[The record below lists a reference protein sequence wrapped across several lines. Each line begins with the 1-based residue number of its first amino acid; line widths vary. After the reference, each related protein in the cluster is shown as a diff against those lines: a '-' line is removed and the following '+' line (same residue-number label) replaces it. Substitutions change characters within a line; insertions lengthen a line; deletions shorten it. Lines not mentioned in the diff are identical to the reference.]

1 MALEVGLSSA
11 VAGALRSSQNIAAL
25 QARTQLRLATGRRF
39 NSLLENPQAVSVS
52 RSLSNRA
59 SDFLSV
65 KNNIGQGIS
74 KASTAIKGLDSI
86 AQTLQQLKAIAVQHA
101 GSNSPTEQAALGVLL
116 AVERGEDEDHRRGA
130 RQHHAHHHHRPHEKR
145 GDERAGN
152 GARLR
157 DTHIHSAHARGPPE
171 KVDPRKGDDAEK
183 ARENDAAVAAD
194 RRFDG
199 VIQHQVLCGLA
210 HHTLV
215 SEVDL
220 RELAVA
226 LLKADLDLAGCLCTR
241 AADFRDLVLEPLRHV
256 DSGTM
261 NISRD
266 RIANRFRCRLEDI
279 RDDNSAHAVLH
290 VDFEVDG
297 LR

>member
-101 GSNSPTEQAALGVLL
+101 GSNSPTEQAALGDQFNVGASLIRAFTILGRTVDTTIHLAHSYTPDKETAQATDGTLL
-116 AVERGEDEDHRRGA
+116 YSSFAWAPQNTSDIMYFNAFAAPDSYAPSARGSGG
-130 RQHHAHHHHRPHEKR
+130 PL
-145 GDERAGN
+145 GITGLLFAGN
-152 GARLR
+152 GLAGAPISNKADHAYGGTLGYQKFFSLR
-157 DTHIHSAHARGPPE
+157 QNLVIEIGGKIDNSPGGLNRVG
-171 KVDPRKGDDAEK
+171 
-183 ARENDAAVAAD
+183 AAV
-194 RRFDG
+194 RYS
-199 VIQHQVLCGLA
+199 Q
-210 HHTLV
+210 
-215 SEVDL
+215 
-220 RELAVA
+220 AV
-226 LLKADLDLAGCLCTR
+226 GR
-241 AADFRDLVLEPLRHV
+241 NVF
-256 DSGTM
+256 
-261 NISRD
+261 
-266 RIANRFRCRLEDI
+266 
-279 RDDNSAHAVLH
+279 
-290 VDFEVDG
+290 FEVGGFALEQETNGTAYG
-297 LR
+297 LRTKLNFTF